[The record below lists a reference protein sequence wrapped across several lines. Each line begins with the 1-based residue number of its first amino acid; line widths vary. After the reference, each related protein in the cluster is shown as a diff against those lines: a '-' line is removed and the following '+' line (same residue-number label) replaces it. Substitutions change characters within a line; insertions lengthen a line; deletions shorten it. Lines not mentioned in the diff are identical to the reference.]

1 MMLVNCVPIK
11 TLFILPPPRSHTKSL
26 PCRLLLPRQLPLHL
40 LHRQKPPNP
49 LLQRQLPLLL
59 PSRSKEKKS
68 LPHLLPFV
76 AKNGSVFFAALMTIG
91 QTCVPRKQHML
102 LANLAAAA
110 QEVVVVVVVVV
121 VRELFVL

>member
-11 TLFILPPPRSHTKSL
+11 TLFTLPLPRSHTKSL
-26 PCRLLLPRQLPLHL
+26 PCQLLLPRQLPLHL

-68 LPHLLPFV
+68 LPHLLPFIM
-76 AKNGSVFFAALMTIG
+76 KKGSVFFAALMTIG
-91 QTCVPRKQHML
+91 QMCVPRKQCTL
-102 LANLAAAA
+102 LANPAAA